1 MQNWCEVE
9 YVLLKTLRL
18 QPSELDR
25 MEFWRAEMLLEI
37 HKEKTEDENRRR
49 TQQENQQNSSMPNM
63 SSQQN
68 MFKNL
73 TSGSNPFGK

>member
-1 MQNWCEVE
+1 
-9 YVLLKTLRL
+9 
-18 QPSELDR
+18 

-37 HKEKTEDENRRR
+37 HKEKTEEENKRR
-49 TQQENQQNSSMPNM
+49 TQQENQQNSSVPNMSSMM

-73 TSGSNPFGK
+73 TSGGSPFGK